1 MAPYC
6 EQGDLM
12 NREELRKYIGI
23 TGYSLGQVEKDYF
36 QHMILGALSRKS
48 GGELVFKGGTALQ
61 KTGAIPRFSED
72 LDFTKRKEI
81 NLQGLIKDTLNVI
94 KNYNFQ
100 AKADKIVDDE
110 RTMGFRIKIQGPLY
124 RNRRGIC
131 TVRVEVS
138 KREKVIL
145 DPERRELTPPYSDI
159 LPYLIYIMQK
169 EEILSEKIRT
179 VYTRHRARDLYD
191 IYKILESGAEFNID
205 LANKKLE
212 YYDLVFEESTFL
224 GKCERL
230 KSNWENELSSLMENI
245 VAYEKALSAVKNM
258 VSKG

>member
-6 EQGDLM
+6 EPGDLM

-61 KTGAIPRFSED
+61 KTGVIPRFSED

-100 AKADKIVDDE
+100 TKADKIVDDE

-169 EEILSEKIRT
+169 EEILSEKIRA

-191 IYKILESGAEFNID
+191 IYKILERGPSSISILRTKNWNIMTSY
-205 LANKKLE
+205 LTSQHFLVTVKGLKYTGKTSFQASWKISLHMKKP
-212 YYDLVFEESTFL
+212 
-224 GKCERL
+224 
-230 KSNWENELSSLMENI
+230 
-245 VAYEKALSAVKNM
+245 
-258 VSKG
+258 